1 MRLGCNID
9 VVFTDC
15 VSEDLTDTLF
25 TMLLK

>member
-1 MRLGCNID
+1 MMWGCNID

-15 VSEDLTDTLF
+15 VSEDLTDTLY